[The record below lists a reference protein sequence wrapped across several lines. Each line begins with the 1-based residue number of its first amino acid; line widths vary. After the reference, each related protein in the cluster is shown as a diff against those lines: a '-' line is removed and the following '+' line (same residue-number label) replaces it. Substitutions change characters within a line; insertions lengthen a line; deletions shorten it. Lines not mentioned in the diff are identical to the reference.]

1 MHSLKHDND
10 YLLTGLK
17 EGDPVVFKLIY
28 KLYWQ
33 KLYQMTVYYVR
44 NEADAEDIVQDV
56 FISLWS
62 RRAHLDIKVALENYL
77 VRSTKYTAF
86 FYLKIKYRNARAGRE
101 SFTPA
106 TVNNSE
112 EHINYTSLLDQINA
126 IFEAASPKTKHI
138 FYLNRFSGLTYPE
151 IAEQMGISIKTVEY
165 HISLALK
172 KLSLYKLI

>member
-1 MHSLKHDND
+1 MHSLKHDNE

-33 KLYQMTVYYVR
+33 KLYQMTLYYVR
-44 NEADAEDIVQDV
+44 NDADAEDIVQDV

-77 VRSTKYTAF
+77 VRSAKYTAF
-86 FYLKIKYRNARAGRE
+86 FYLKIKSRNARATKE
-101 SFTPA
+101 APA
-106 TVNNSE
+106 SVTVNNSE

-126 IFEAASPKTKHI
+126 VFETTSPKTKHI

-151 IAEQMGISIKTVEY
+151 IAEQLGISIKTVEY

-172 KLSLYKLI
+172 KLSLYRLV